1 MTDNEAL
8 VSIHPEGESG
18 KGSFEA
24 SGVVG
29 SLDTFAGKVHVRWAP
44 EAAVS
49 SHGLLPYFIE
59 FLKVSGRFDAW
70 VADCPLVYTSRN
82 APQKRDLLGTIL
94 LSVLAGHWRYAHI
107 SAIRGDGV
115 NPGLLGMT
123 KVASEDSVR
132 RAMKA
137 LDEERSGPWLK
148 QHLKASYEPLLEE
161 PWALDMDTTVKVLYG
176 HQEDARVGY
185 NPTKPGRPSH
195 AIHSY
200 FMANVRMVVDVEVQA
215 GNQTA
220 SSFAQ
225 PELWVLL
232 DDLKQNGR
240 APSFLRGDCGWGT
253 DRAMSGAEQRGIPYL
268 FKLKQ
273 TARVQKLIL
282 RLFGRD
288 EWVAAGQGWQ
298 GLDTELQLSG
308 WDRKRRVV
316 VLRRPLPEPD
326 EAAKPS
332 RRRAGRRN
340 QAKSAGQ
347 QMTLGLPEAIY
358 GGERYEYAVLV
369 TSLDDEVLT
378 LAQHYR
384 DRGDAENNFDELK
397 NQWGWAGFTT
407 QDSRRCEVMARITA
421 LIYNWW
427 TIFMRLGIPD
437 KHAEAITSRPLAMNG
452 IARQTTHANQ
462 TTIEITSTHAKAP
475 IMVEALINVS
485 AFLKRISGSAEQFV
499 QPRRWSLILSAAF
512 RFFLKGRVLG
522 QTFRLAPATG

>member
-1 MTDNEAL
+1 MIDERAL
-8 VSIHPEGESG
+8 VSTHPEGESTETG
-18 KGSFEA
+18 FDR
-24 SGVVG
+24 SGMVG
-29 SLDTFAGKVHVRWAP
+29 SLDTFAGKVQVRWVP

-49 SHGLLPYFIE
+49 SLGLLPYFIE
-59 FLKVSGRFDAW
+59 FLKVSGRFESW
-70 VADCPLVYTSRN
+70 VADCPLEYTSGN
-82 APQKRDLLGTIL
+82 APQKRDVLGTIL

-115 NPGLLGMT
+115 NPELLGMT
-123 KVASEDSVR
+123 KVVSEDSVR

-137 LDEERSGPWLK
+137 LDEERSEVWLK

-185 NPTKPGRPSH
+185 NPAKPGRPSH

-200 FMANVRMVVDVEVQA
+200 FIANVRMVVDVEVQA

-225 PELWVLL
+225 PELWALL
-232 DDLKQNGR
+232 DGLKQSGHT
-240 APSFLRGDCGWGT
+240 PSFLRGDCGWGT
-253 DRAMSGAEQRGIPYL
+253 ERAMLGAEQRAVPYL

-273 TARVQKLIL
+273 TTNVRKLIA
-282 RLFGRD
+282 RLFGKE
-288 EWVAAGQGWQ
+288 EWVEAGQRWQ
-298 GLDTELQLSG
+298 GLDTELRLSG
-308 WDRKRRVV
+308 WSRKRRVV
-316 VLRRPLPEPD
+316 VLRRALPELDAPGLTD
-326 EAAKPS
+326 KPKTTS
-332 RRRAGRRN
+332 RNKRKVAR
-340 QAKSAGQ
+340 
-347 QMTLGLPEAIY
+347 QMTLDLPKTIY
-358 GGERYEYAVLV
+358 GGVQYEYSVLV
-369 TSLDDEVLT
+369 TSLGDEVRT

-407 QDSRRCEVMARITA
+407 QDSRRCETMARITA

-452 IARQTTHANQ
+452 IARRTTHANQ
-462 TTIEITSTHAKAP
+462 TTVDITSTHAKASA
-475 IMVEALINVS
+475 IGVVLLNVS
-485 AFLKRISGSAEQFV
+485 AFLKRVAANAEQYTP
-499 QPRRWSLILSAAF
+499 PRRWSLILSAAF
-512 RFFLKGRVLG
+512 RFFLKGKILG
-522 QTFRLAPATG
+522 DTLRLAQATG

>member
-1 MTDNEAL
+1 
-8 VSIHPEGESG
+8 
-18 KGSFEA
+18 
-24 SGVVG
+24 
-29 SLDTFAGKVHVRWAP
+29 
-44 EAAVS
+44 
-49 SHGLLPYFIE
+49 
-59 FLKVSGRFDAW
+59 
-70 VADCPLVYTSRN
+70 
-82 APQKRDLLGTIL
+82 LGTVL

-123 KVASEDSVR
+123 KVVSEDSVR

-137 LDEERSGPWLK
+137 LDEERSGAWLK

-161 PWALDMDTTVKVLYG
+161 PWALDMDATVKVLYG

-200 FMANVRMVVDVEVQA
+200 FIANVRMVVDVEVQA

-225 PELWVLL
+225 PELWSLL
-232 DDLKQNGR
+232 DDLKQRGHT
-240 APSFLRGDCGWGT
+240 PSFLRGDCGWGT
-253 DRAMSGAEQRGIPYL
+253 DRAMLGAEQRGLPYL

-273 TARVQKLIL
+273 TANVQKLIA
-282 RLFGRD
+282 RLFGKD
-288 EWVAAGQGWQ
+288 EWVEAGQGWQ

-308 WDRKRRVV
+308 WNRKRRVV

-326 EAAKPS
+326 EAEKPS
-332 RRRAGRRN
+332 RGRAGRRKRK
-340 QAKSAGQ
+340 AVG
-347 QMTLGLPEAIY
+347 QMTLDLPEAIY
-358 GGERYEYAVLV
+358 GGVRYEYSVLV
-369 TSLDDEVLT
+369 TSLSDEVLT

-437 KHAEAITSRPLAMNG
+437 KHSEAITSRPLALHG
-452 IARQTTHANQ
+452 IARRTRHSNQ
-462 TTIEITSTHAKAP
+462 TTVEVTSTHSKAP
-475 IMVEALINVS
+475 LITAALNRVS
-485 AFLKRISGSAEQFV
+485 GFLKQIKASAEQLT
-499 QPRRWSLILSAAF
+499 QADRWRLILSAAF
-512 RFFLKGRVLG
+512 QGFLRGKVLG
-522 QTFRLAPATG
+522 STGRLAEAMG